1 MNKRLAFISYLA
13 LVLILAF
20 HAVSSVSAQ
29 TPPPPQKVTA
39 VYNGLIPATWD
50 PECVT
55 IPAKFTVE
63 VWNVGSAGGGIYGD
77 ATITSEGP
85 VCQID
90 SQGNVT
96 PGNNETGTFHG
107 TFSGGPDGV
116 VIFTDP
122 DQPQLDERVLF
133 IDGTIARIT
142 ISDGVNTMYV
152 DLQVIN
158 PDAFEGNEPPPTAE
172 PTPGSA
178 CEPVISNI
186 TGLKPGDILSPAV
199 DFIGPDGQPVGALS
213 SVWYIN
219 GAQANSVTWDG
230 KETSLILQYTCPD
243 HSAYEKR
250 VTIPAYTPGN
260 IPAIT
265 PQVPMGPNI
274 SQPNPNGLLKTGVM
288 AGGLVAGVI
297 GAVGVVIAGGYVAA
311 NLLSPKPVPAA
322 RPPAQPAPQAPSRQA
337 ASPLAPV
344 QLQPEQPPPS
354 HRKLSM
360 EDRIKLEEIRSQ
372 MDGQISENTTRFNNL
387 GDERQR
393 LLNFFRK
400 NALKFVGKKALET
413 VQTLTITPAEAVA
426 QGALDP
432 VMKKLFGTHDTSD
445 DANIILRI
453 HSALNENGGQMRE
466 LRREVIHLRNE
477 IDQINQRLKG

>member
-13 LVLILAF
+13 LVLILTF

-29 TPPPPQKVTA
+29 TSPTPQKVTA
-39 VYNGLIPATWD
+39 VYDGNIPATWD
-50 PECVT
+50 PQCVT
-55 IPAKFTVE
+55 IPHKFTVE
-63 VWNVGSAGGGIYGD
+63 VWNVGSAGGGSYGD
-77 ATITSEGP
+77 ATVTSEGP

-90 SQGNVT
+90 SQGNAT
-96 PGNNETGTFHG
+96 PGDYRTDTFQG

-116 VIFTDP
+116 VILSDP
-122 DQPQLDERVLF
+122 AQPQLDYRVLF
-133 IDGTIARIT
+133 IDGTVARLT

-158 PDAFEGNEPPPTAE
+158 PDAFEAIAPLPTAE

-178 CEPVISNI
+178 CEPAISNI
-186 TGLKPGDILSPAV
+186 TGLKPGDTLSPAV

-250 VTIPAYTPGN
+250 VTIPAYMPEN

-297 GAVGVVIAGGYVAA
+297 GAVGVVTAGGYVAA
-311 NLLSPKPVPAA
+311 NLLGPKPVPAA
-322 RPPAQPAPQAPSRQA
+322 RPPAQPAPPV
-337 ASPLAPV
+337 PV
-344 QLQPEQPPPS
+344 QSQPEQPPPS

-372 MDGQISENTTRFNNL
+372 MEGQISENTTRFNNL

-413 VQTLTITPAEAVA
+413 VQSLTISPAEVAV
-426 QGALDP
+426 GVLEP
-432 VMKKLFGTHDTSD
+432 VMKKFLGTHDTSD
-445 DANIILRI
+445 DANIILRF

-477 IDQINQRLKG
+477 IDQINQKLKGQ